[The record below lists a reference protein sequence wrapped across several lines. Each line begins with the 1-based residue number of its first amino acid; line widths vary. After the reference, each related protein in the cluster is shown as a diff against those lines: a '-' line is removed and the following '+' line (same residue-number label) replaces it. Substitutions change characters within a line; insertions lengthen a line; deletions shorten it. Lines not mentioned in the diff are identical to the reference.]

1 MIPLK
6 DILPSKSMPAIV
18 FLLIAA
24 NAGVWVIELLQGR
37 HLNEFVMTWGFTP
50 LRMLAAQEDPVK
62 WVTPLSSMFMH
73 GGWLHIIGNMW
84 FLWIFGDNVEDAFGH
99 AGFIAF
105 YLACGLGAA
114 AMQFLLSMN
123 SPVPMVGASGAISG
137 VLGAYACFFPRARI
151 VALVPIFDR
160 PGGGRRRGFLGP
172 CRGFHRGLADRLFLE
187 GVPYKPRKEDLHG
200 RRRCLHLQ
208 EKARVVTP
216 LGDPRSIVSVCGGG
230 AQPRQRQQGGVPAKA
245 EITQNEMAFVGCN
258 RGVA

>member
-151 VALVPIFDR
+151 VALVPIFVFIQFVEL
-160 PGGGRRRGFLGP
+160 PAFLFILLWFLLQLVSGCASIGLEAVGGVAFWAHVGGFIAGWLIAFFWKAYLTSRGRKIYTVDDDVFTFRKRRGL
-172 CRGFHRGLADRLFLE
+172 
-187 GVPYKPRKEDLHG
+187 
-200 RRRCLHLQ
+200 
-208 EKARVVTP
+208 
-216 LGDPRSIVSVCGGG
+216 
-230 AQPRQRQQGGVPAKA
+230 
-245 EITQNEMAFVGCN
+245 
-258 RGVA
+258 